1 MDSPQ
6 MAGFK
11 NNLDRINSLAEKS
24 EGFIWRLKD
33 DSNNATSIKAFDDDF
48 IIINM
53 SVWKNM
59 ESLYQYVYQS
69 DHTDYLKRRKE
80 WFEKMPE
87 MHMALWYVPELHIP
101 DSGEAIERLSY
112 LRKNGESPFA
122 FGFKNKYS
130 PADAAAFL
138 PANLI

>member
-33 DSNNATSIKAFDDDF
+33 DSNNATSIKVFDDDF

-59 ESLYQYVYQS
+59 ESLYRYVYQS

-87 MHMALWYVPELHIP
+87 MYMALWYVPELHIP
-101 DSGEAIERLSY
+101 DSSEAIERLFY

-122 FGFKNKYS
+122 FGFKNKYT
-130 PADAAAFL
+130 PEEAAVFL
-138 PANLI
+138 PVNSI